1 MLSRW
6 NVSFWEMYGTG
17 LDDLLCNF
25 KRIHL
30 GNCHSSHEKCT
41 NFSLTC
47 SVLQYVQWKG
57 VVLYRYPSS
66 FPLHYSGDPFWI
78 YYILEWHSARI
89 HGHVTKLGVWG
100 VPRVTHTKLSCS
112 SERPLKFLSMSSK
125 SIYCLIYLYSIRWNR
140 NTPESHEFEN
150 GSALVKLTDNYTIS
164 DRFRHYCKELYHCP
178 LLQNYIAPT
187 ASPCMNQLAQNKDQ
201 LFDH

>member
-1 MLSRW
+1 MFPSERCMEQVWMTCYATLRGFTLEIAILPMR
-6 NVSFWEMYGTG
+6 NVQIFLWHVV
-17 LDDLLCNF
+17 F
-25 KRIHL
+25 
-30 GNCHSSHEKCT
+30 SSM
-41 NFSLTC
+41 
-47 SVLQYVQWKG
+47 
-57 VVLYRYPSS
+57 
-66 FPLHYSGDPFWI
+66 YSGREWCCIDIPLPF
-78 YYILEWHSARI
+78 LCTTQETHSKFITFLSDIVQGFMAMLQNWGR
-89 HGHVTKLGVWG
+89 GG

-112 SERPLKFLSMSSK
+112 SERPLKFLLMSSK

-164 DRFRHYCKELYHCP
+164 DRFRHYCMELYHCP